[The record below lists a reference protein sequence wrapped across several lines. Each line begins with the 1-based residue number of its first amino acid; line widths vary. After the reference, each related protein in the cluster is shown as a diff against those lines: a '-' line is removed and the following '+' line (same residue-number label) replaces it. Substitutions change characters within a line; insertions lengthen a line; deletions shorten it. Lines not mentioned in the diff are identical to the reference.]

1 MTDSHETLRDL
12 KFVGRLLDEARA
24 GRPFALASI
33 LATRG
38 SMPRGASARMA
49 LLSDGTWLGTIGGG
63 RVEQQMQECCQR
75 VLAGQE
81 PNQLEWMT
89 HAKTGMACG
98 GDALCG
104 VALWSPDD
112 AEALLGRLEELLS
125 SGEPFVISEDWTDPE
140 HVGVEL
146 ALLGQVPAGDP
157 RATTQTTL
165 WDEKNKSYAE
175 PAGPDPIAYVFGGGH
190 VGRALVPVLAGVGFR
205 VVVFDDR
212 EGVAVPEDF
221 PAAERVVLGDFQHIG
236 QKVQVTSRDYVV
248 VTTHG
253 HAWDID
259 VLEQVAAV
267 RPAYVGCIGSRGKA
281 AFARKTLKE
290 RGVDP
295 TWVDAIHLPIGEP
308 ILAVTPPEI
317 AVSIAAQMIRCRAE
331 LRPIGERP
339 HQH

>member
-1 MTDSHETLRDL
+1 MTDSHETLRDMV
-12 KFVGRLLDEARA
+12 FVGRLLKEAGA
-24 GRPFALASI
+24 GRAFALASI

-49 LLSDGTWLGTIGGG
+49 LLADGTWLGTIGGG
-63 RVEQQMQECCQR
+63 RIEQQMQERCQR
-75 VLAGQE
+75 VLAGDE

-104 VALWSPDD
+104 VMLWEPAS
-112 AEALLGRLEELLS
+112 AEKTLGGLLDHLR
-125 SGEPFVISEDWTDPE
+125 SGKPFVITEGWANLSDVT
-140 HVGVEL
+140 VEL
-146 ALLGQVPAGDP
+146 AYLDDLPQGDS
-157 RATTQTTL
+157 RATTETAL
-165 WDEKNKSYAE
+165 WDEEAKIYAE
-175 PAGPDPIAYVFGGGH
+175 PAGPNPIAYIFGGGH
-190 VGRALVPVLAGVGFR
+190 VGRALTPVLASVGFR

-212 EGVAVPEDF
+212 EGVAVSGDF
-221 PAAERVVLGDFQHIG
+221 PAAERVVLGDFTKLDE
-236 QKVQVTSRDYVV
+236 KVQVTSRDYVV
-248 VTTHG
+248 ITTHG

-259 VLEQVAAV
+259 VLEQVSHV

-295 TWVDAIHLPIGEP
+295 TWVDGIHLPIGDA

-317 AVSIAAQMIRCRAE
+317 AVSIAAEMIRCRAE
-331 LRPIGERP
+331 LRPVSERP

>member
-1 MTDSHETLRDL
+1 MTDSHETLRDIA
-12 KFVGRLLDEARA
+12 FVGRLLREAKEGRA
-24 GRPFALASI
+24 FALASI

-49 LLSDGTWLGTIGGG
+49 LLADGTWLGTIGGG
-63 RVEQQMQECCQR
+63 RIEQQMQERCQR
-75 VLAGQE
+75 VLAGEE

-89 HAKTGMACG
+89 HAKTAMACG
-98 GDALCG
+98 GDALVG
-104 VALWSPDD
+104 VNLWEPAFAKDVLGG
-112 AEALLGRLEELLS
+112 LLEHLRS
-125 SGEPFVISEDWTDPE
+125 DRPFVITENWADPASVT
-140 HVGVEL
+140 VGLSYLDEL
-146 ALLGQVPAGDP
+146 PQGDP
-157 RATTQTTL
+157 RAATETTL
-165 WDEKNKSYAE
+165 WDEEAKTYAE
-175 PAGPDPIAYVFGGGH
+175 PAGPDPIAYIFGGGH
-190 VGRALVPVLAGVGFR
+190 VGRALTPVLASVGFR

-212 EGVAVPEDF
+212 EGVAVS
-221 PAAERVVLGDFQHIG
+221 GDFTKLSE
-236 QKVQVTSRDYVV
+236 KVQVTSRDYAV

-259 VLEQVAAV
+259 VLEQVARV

-295 TWVDAIHLPIGEP
+295 TWIDEGIHLPIGDP

-317 AVSIAAQMIRCRAE
+317 AISIAAEMIRCRAE
-331 LRPIGERP
+331 LRPVSERP